1 MSEKIDICKLDE
13 DQQEEFLESITE
25 TVILE
30 RYEEMYV
37 EDNFEL
43 DDIIMVIMLDSLPI
57 AEIGYLD
64 DDVHFTF
71 FPEKTSFFK
80 NCSRGADEELLNL
93 VQKLFSESSLFCSCT
108 LLKKHLS
115 YL

>member
-43 DDIIMVIMLDSLPI
+43 DDIIMVIMRDSLPI

-93 VQKLFSESSLFCSCT
+93 VQKLFSESS
-108 LLKKHLS
+108 
-115 YL
+115 

>member
-43 DDIIMVIMLDSLPI
+43 DDIIMVIMYP
-57 AEIGYLD
+57 Y
-64 DDVHFTF
+64 
-71 FPEKTSFFK
+71 
-80 NCSRGADEELLNL
+80 N
-93 VQKLFSESSLFCSCT
+93 
-108 LLKKHLS
+108 
-115 YL
+115 